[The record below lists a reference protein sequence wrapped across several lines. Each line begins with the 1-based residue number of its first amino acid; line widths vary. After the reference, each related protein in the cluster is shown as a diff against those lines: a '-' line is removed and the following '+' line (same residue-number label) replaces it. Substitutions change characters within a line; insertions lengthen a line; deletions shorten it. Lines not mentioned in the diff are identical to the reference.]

1 MAWAQQCGILENK
14 ASDIFKRTLGLTRT
28 TTLEFT
34 GPILSLEFLPRLS
47 GLNEWGYWY
56 TQFTFPGLL
65 FFFDGSAE
73 KAHPFHFEMTFILQG
88 CEVLS

>member
-1 MAWAQQCGILENK
+1 MNGV
-14 ASDIFKRTLGLTRT
+14 
-28 TTLEFT
+28 T
-34 GPILSLEFLPRLS
+34 GTPSLLFQV
-47 GLNEWGYWY
+47 Y
-56 TQFTFPGLL
+56 F